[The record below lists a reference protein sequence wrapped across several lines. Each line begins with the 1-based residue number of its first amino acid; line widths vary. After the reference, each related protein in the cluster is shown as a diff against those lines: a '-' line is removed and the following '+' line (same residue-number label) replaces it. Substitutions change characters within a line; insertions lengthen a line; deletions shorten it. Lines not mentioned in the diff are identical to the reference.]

1 MGDDRKNQMNP
12 IEACLS
18 IALIVG
24 GLLIARMAYQAVAE
38 ARYFQGIEDSGFALI
53 VFAGAIDPINFLWLR
68 LPFTIKEIKI
78 PARFSV
84 GAAIFGG
91 IGALSV
97 FIGWLCKH
105 YWP

>member
-1 MGDDRKNQMNP
+1 MGDDQTNQMNP
-12 IEACLS
+12 IEVCLS

-24 GLLIARMAYQAVAE
+24 GLFIVRFAYQAVAE
-38 ARYFQGIEDSGFALI
+38 ARYFQGIEDCGFALV
-53 VFAGAIDPINFLWLR
+53 VFAGAIDPINFLWLC
-68 LPFTIKEIKI
+68 LPFTIKEIKT

-84 GAAIFGG
+84 GAAICGG
-91 IGALSV
+91 FGALSV